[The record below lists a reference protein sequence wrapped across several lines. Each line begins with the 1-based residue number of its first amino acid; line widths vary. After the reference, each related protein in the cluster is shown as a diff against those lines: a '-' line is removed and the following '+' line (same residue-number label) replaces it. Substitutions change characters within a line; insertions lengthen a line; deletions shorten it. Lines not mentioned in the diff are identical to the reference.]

1 MMTAMTITEKIL
13 AAHAGQDSVSPGDLI
28 EVKVDMALANDI
40 TAPLAIHV
48 FEELGA
54 DNVFDT
60 EKIALV
66 PDHFVPNKDIPSA
79 EQAKIME
86 KFARKH
92 NIKYYFELGQSGI
105 EHVILPE
112 KGIVIPGDLVIGA
125 DSHTC
130 TYGALGAFST
140 GMGSTDVGVTMATG
154 KTWLKVPPTIKL
166 VYEGRLRPW
175 VVGKDLILFTLGRLG
190 VEGAVYKTLEFSGG
204 VIKTLSMDQ
213 RFTMAN
219 MAVEGGAKNGI
230 FESDEIT
237 RAFVEQRSGRKASY
251 LTSDGGADYE
261 RIIEINVDNIE
272 PQIAFPHS
280 PDNVRP
286 VSEAGRV
293 DLDQVFIGSCTNGR
307 IEDLRAAAEILKG
320 RSVAKGTRLIVI
332 PGSPA
337 VYKEAIQEGIIVTLL
352 DAGAVIGPPCCGPCL
367 GGHMGILAA
376 EEKALA
382 TTNRNFIG
390 RMGHPKSEV
399 YLASPAVAG
408 ASAILGRI
416 GSPDE
421 I

>member
-1 MMTAMTITEKIL
+1 MMTEMTITEKIL

-40 TAPLAIHV
+40 TAPMAIHV

-154 KTWLKVPPTIKL
+154 KTWLKVPPSIKL

-204 VIKTLSMDQ
+204 VIKNLSMDQ

-230 FESDEIT
+230 FEPDEIT

-286 VSEAGRV
+286 VSEAGHV

-337 VYKEAIQEGIIVTLL
+337 VYKEAIEEGIIVTLL

-376 EEKALA
+376 EEKALS

-416 GSPDE
+416 GLPDE